1 MCVVNRG
8 VNPPCRVFKD
18 YSNMAA
24 EITLKEAHEIKGFI
38 INSYVLPEGGLAHHA
53 GRSYGK
59 IAQRV
64 NSARQVGSPEI
75 ESEDP

>member
-1 MCVVNRG
+1 
-8 VNPPCRVFKD
+8 
-18 YSNMAA
+18 MAA